1 MLFFFLLIFFI
12 PKRSDWSL
20 IWMFVSFSSHSWQWH
35 SKVSFNCDSLRT
47 EKRAHKTETL
57 AVSAFNFM
65 TNRLSCWHN
74 FQRVINR
81 FFAVFLASNQAI
93 LNELTIRNFCGRW
106 QNAIQIK
113 CIRFLKL
120 CKFEMR
126 VCVCERPRAHD
137 VVLCRL
143 HYWCTVKSCR
153 QTTEP
158 WIHIIFAGITLV
170 VLLH

>member
-1 MLFFFLLIFFI
+1 
-12 PKRSDWSL
+12 
-20 IWMFVSFSSHSWQWH
+20 MFVSFSSHSWQWH

-126 VCVCERPRAHD
+126 VCVWASARAWCGIMQIALLMYSESMSTNNRALDSHHF
-137 VVLCRL
+137 CRNHSGGSIAL
-143 HYWCTVKSCR
+143 KNF
-153 QTTEP
+153 
-158 WIHIIFAGITLV
+158 IFACKRLQFFFTYLFT
-170 VLLH
+170 

>member
-1 MLFFFLLIFFI
+1 
-12 PKRSDWSL
+12 
-20 IWMFVSFSSHSWQWH
+20 MFVSFSSHSWQWY
-35 SKVSFNCDSLRT
+35 SKVSFNWDSLRIQ
-47 EKRAHKTETL
+47 KRAHKTETL

-74 FQRVINR
+74 FQSIINR

-126 VCVCERPRAHD
+126 VCLCVSVRVRTMWYYADCIID
-137 VVLCRL
+137 VQWNHVDKQPSLGFTSFLPESLWWIYCIKEFHFCL
-143 HYWCTVKSCR
+143 
-153 QTTEP
+153 QTP
-158 WIHIIFAGITLV
+158 PIFFTYLFT
-170 VLLH
+170 